1 MGGARSLSVAKPGG
15 IDLTPLMR
23 ERSLTWAERGLP
35 DLAGGAKLSESE
47 PEEESESMN
56 RRFRGTRGGL
66 TADNRQRWLTRS
78 PTFNRPV
85 ETRQVSLA
93 RWYRFLEGC
102 RMEGMSK
109 TAALEGK
116 EHLTS

>member
-35 DLAGGAKLSESE
+35 DLVGGAKSSESE

-56 RRFRGTRGGL
+56 RRFLGTRGGL
-66 TADNRQRWLTRS
+66 VSDNRRRWLTKS
-78 PTFNRPV
+78 WTLNRLV
-85 ETRQVSLA
+85 ETKQVSLA

-102 RMEGMSK
+102 RTEGISK
-109 TAALEGK
+109 TAAAEGK